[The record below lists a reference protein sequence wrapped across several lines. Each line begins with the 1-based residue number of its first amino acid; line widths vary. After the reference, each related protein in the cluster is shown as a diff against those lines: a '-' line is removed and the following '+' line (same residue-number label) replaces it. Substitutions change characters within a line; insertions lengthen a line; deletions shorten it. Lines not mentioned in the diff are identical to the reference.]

1 MRRQMKRMVTT
12 AFCAAA
18 LMAAPV
24 SGGVS
29 EAQAGNSNII
39 KGIIGGVIA
48 GAVIGSIVRAGQ
60 NHCHGNVCHSHGY
73 ANAGHYHDAY
83 GNIVYQAPP
92 QTVIIAPPPP
102 PPPPAYGG
110 SYPQAHYNWCY
121 GKYRSYHAQS
131 NTYQPYG
138 YVGRR
143 ECISPY
149 M

>member
-1 MRRQMKRMVTT
+1 MKSQMKRMATT
-12 AFCAAA
+12 TLCAAA

-60 NHCHGNVCHSHGY
+60 NHCHGSACHAHGY
-73 ANAGHYHDAY
+73 ARAGHYHDAY
-83 GNIVYQAPP
+83 GNIIYQAPP
-92 QTVIIAPPPP
+92 QTVIVAPPP
-102 PPPPAYGG
+102 PPPPAYSG
-110 SYPQAHYNWCY
+110 SYPQAHYDWCF

-131 NTYQPYG
+131 NSYQPYG
-138 YVGRR
+138 YSGRR
-143 ECISPY
+143 QCISPY